1 MGIKVRKGSQW
12 LTVSG
17 GGGEAVGT
25 VFMWS
30 GASSNIPDGYLLCD
44 GASVSRSTFAA
55 LFTAIGTVN
64 GSVDSSSFNLPN
76 LVNKFVVGASD
87 STGDTTYPG
96 VSPGATGGNADATV
110 VVQHAHNLPKITLNP
125 GNDST
130 VAITLG
136 SGQSYQIGY
145 SNSSTLSSI
154 TTGNNSTGSAT
165 NGNLPP
171 YYALCYIIK
180 VFNTS
185 APLTGTNNKIFQSN
199 TSAEVNDTGT
209 DGYFKVSTEGSERFR
224 ITSDGKLGVGNFS
237 STTVEHLLDIQ
248 GSGGNFTKLALS
260 NQNMNSSK
268 YEIIFG
274 DLGQVNHLVKAN
286 REFTIG
292 TNDNE
297 RLRITSDGD
306 TELRNIVSGIND
318 SYSQYLKFRTT
329 QTNGQSTVTG
339 QIAGQ
344 GKTGWGG
351 DLVFFTKPA
360 NSTPNDA
367 LTERLRIENNGT
379 LNIGGNTS
387 SNPFTYL
394 RFGAS
399 QYGAADIRPTDEGSH
414 KVGLAF
420 YVDGSQDTTINP
432 GEKFRI
438 NSYGAI
444 GLNGANYGTT
454 GKVLTSNGASSAP
467 TWETASGGGSSPTP
481 AVVASDLTTH
491 TVENNSFSTFKT
503 VNITPST
510 SGTSLLVVVNGR
522 AFSAEDVDNSVKNV
536 QVKLMRSS
544 TQIGGTFTSTTG
556 GVMLNIVSKDNPSHG
571 GSQVTYTLQAR
582 TTGGGDDHPQF
593 QASIFVFEI
602 V

>member
-44 GASVSRSTFAA
+44 GSSVSRSTFAA

-125 GNDST
+125 NNDST

-209 DGYFKVSTEGSERFR
+209 DGYFKVSTEGSERLR

-297 RLRITSDGD
+297 RLRITNDGD

-344 GKTGWGG
+344 GKSGWGG

-367 LTERLRIENNGT
+367 LTERLRI
-379 LNIGGNTS
+379 TS
-387 SNPFTYL
+387 TGAFAIE
-394 RFGAS
+394 GAS
-399 QYGAADIRPTDEGSH
+399 
-414 KVGLAF
+414 
-420 YVDGSQDTTINP
+420 
-432 GEKFRI
+432 
-438 NSYGAI
+438 
-444 GLNGANYGTT
+444 NYGSS
-454 GKVLTSNGASSAP
+454 GQVLTSNGDDAP
-467 TWETASGGGSSPTP
+467 TWETPAGGGSTP
-481 AVVASDLTTH
+481 SVAASNETSH
-491 TVENNSFSTFKT
+491 TVGDGYNSFSIFKT
-503 VNITPST
+503 LSITPST
-510 SGTSLLVVVNGR
+510 SGTSLLVVVNGV
-522 AFSAEDVDNSVKNV
+522 AFSAEDVDGSVRNV
-536 QVKLMRSS
+536 QVKLMRGTSQLGS
-544 TQIGGTFTSTTG
+544 TITSTKSG
-556 GVMLNIVSKDNPSHG
+556 RNLNFVIKDTYAHNGAQVS
-571 GSQVTYTLQAR
+571 YTLQAR
-582 TTGGGDDHPQF
+582 YTGGGDDAPF
-593 QASIFVFEI
+593 FRASMFAFEI